1 MTRNL
6 ALAKV
11 LQKYGDVL
19 PIKTIYTIKD
29 ALKLYGEDDISDT
42 DLNIIWNEVKA
53 K

>member
-6 ALAKV
+6 EKKKI

-29 ALKLYGEDDISDT
+29 ALKLYGEDDISDA
-42 DLNIIWNEVKA
+42 DLISFWNQVKA